1 MACVST
7 GQPPRKPSIDMIR
20 VLIVATVGSIAI
32 WGAPLRAQIETREM
46 PMPPIGDTAS
56 RLVQE
61 SLTPAVINVPD
72 DLAEIRDQYRAATA
86 SRDAAALTGLFAEDG
101 VLVASDHDVVR
112 GREKIGQYFATA
124 FEQATPEVT
133 LTCISTENRNG
144 FGSETGRFE
153 ERMTGPEGTVT
164 RVTGVYVTI
173 YRRDAEGQWRVAIEI
188 RSRGAQQP
196 LGLW

>member
-1 MACVST
+1 
-7 GQPPRKPSIDMIR
+7 MIR

-61 SLTPAVINVPD
+61 SLTPAVNNVPD
-72 DLAEIRDQYRAATA
+72 DLAEIREQYRAATA
-86 SRDAAALTGLFAEDG
+86 GRDAAALTGLFAEDG

-112 GREKIGQYFATA
+112 GREKIGKYFATA

-133 LTCISTENRNG
+133 LTSISTENRNG

-196 LGLW
+196 LGVW

>member
-1 MACVST
+1 
-7 GQPPRKPSIDMIR
+7 MIR
-20 VLIVATVGSIAI
+20 VLIVATVGSIVL

-56 RLVQE
+56 RPIQE
-61 SLTPAVINVPD
+61 SLTRAVAAVPD
-72 DLAEIRDQYRAATA
+72 DLAEVRDQYRAATA
-86 SRDAAALTGLFAEDG
+86 SRDAAALTDLFADDG
-101 VLVASDHDVVR
+101 VLVASDQDVVR
-112 GREKIGQYFATA
+112 GREEIGKYFAAA

-153 ERMTGPEGTVT
+153 ERVTSPEGTVT

-173 YRRDAEGQWRVAIEI
+173 YRRDAAGQWRVAIEI
-188 RSRGAQQP
+188 RSRGDQQP
-196 LGLW
+196 LGIW